1 MDAQTMSSE
10 LRIATDP
17 RLMDGRQSE
26 TAAAVA
32 QGARRLLRSIGVATI
47 CELVLGNGR
56 RADIAGLT
64 ADGTIHIVEIKSSL
78 QDLRSD
84 NKWPEYA
91 DYCDH
96 FYFAA
101 PPELDPDIFP
111 QEPGFIVADNYGAE
125 ILRPAPLRKML
136 PARRRI
142 TMLAFAQQAAN
153 RLHSLQDPSI

>member
-1 MDAQTMSSE
+1 MSFDT
-10 LRIATDP
+10 RITTDVNIQ
-17 RLMDGRQSE
+17 DGQQSE

-32 QGARRLLRSIGVATI
+32 QGTRRLLRSIGVATV

-56 RADIAGLT
+56 RADIVGLT
-64 ADGTIHIVEIKSSL
+64 VNGTIHIVEIKSSL
-78 QDLRSD
+78 QDFRSD

-101 PPELDPDIFP
+101 PPDLDPDIFP
-111 QEPGFIVADNYGAE
+111 QEPGFIVADHYGAE
-125 ILRPAPLRKML
+125 ILRPASLRKML

-153 RLHSLQDPSI
+153 RLHSLQDPGI

>member
-1 MDAQTMSSE
+1 MSFDT
-10 LRIATDP
+10 RITTDVNIQ
-17 RLMDGRQSE
+17 DGRQSE

-32 QGARRLLRSIGVATI
+32 QGTRRLLRSIGVATV

-64 ADGTIHIVEIKSSL
+64 ANGTIHIVEIKSSL
-78 QDLRSD
+78 HDFRSD

-101 PPELDPDIFP
+101 PPDLDPDIFP
-111 QEPGFIVADNYGAE
+111 RGPGFIVADHYGGE
-125 ILRPAPLRKML
+125 ILRPAPFQKML

-153 RLHSLQDPSI
+153 RLHSLQDPGI